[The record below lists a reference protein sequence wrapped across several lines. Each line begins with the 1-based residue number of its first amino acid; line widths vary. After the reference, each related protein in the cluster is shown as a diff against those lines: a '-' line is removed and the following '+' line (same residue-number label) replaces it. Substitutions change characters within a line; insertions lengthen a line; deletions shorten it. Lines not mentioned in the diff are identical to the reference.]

1 MLEMKLMINSCS
13 VSLSLQQ
20 EGPRCEGIGLILDI
34 LQSMNLRTL
43 IIPVILLSFIIPG
56 CDGTLPG
63 FKPVAQDSLSQD
75 TLKSDSPLQKD
86 TGMIVLPNKSAP
98 IRDTLPGQI
107 VTGNIHPEAVVAF
120 AESLFGTPYR
130 YASTDPKVG
139 FDCSGFITYVFNH
152 FGIKVPRSSI
162 DFTNVGK
169 EVSVKDAKRGDIIL
183 FTGTDSTERYVGHM
197 GIIVTNNN
205 ADVQFIHSSS
215 GRAHGVTVSPL
226 KGYYS
231 GRFVKVIR
239 IFKQL

>member
-1 MLEMKLMINSCS
+1 MLFRS
-13 VSLSLQQ
+13 V
-20 EGPRCEGIGLILDI
+20 
-34 LQSMNLRTL
+34 
-43 IIPVILLSFIIPG
+43 
-56 CDGTLPG
+56 
-63 FKPVAQDSLSQD
+63 AY
-75 TLKSDSPLQKD
+75 
-86 TGMIVLPNKSAP
+86 
-98 IRDTLPGQI
+98 
-107 VTGNIHPEAVVAF
+107 

-169 EVSVKDAKRGDIIL
+169 EVAVPEAKRGDIIL

-197 GIIVTNNN
+197 GIIVSNEMG
-205 ADVQFIHSSS
+205 DLKFIHSSS
-215 GRAHGVTVSPL
+215 GKAYGVTVSPL